1 MRKKV
6 FLPTWRTWPE
16 VREISDWG
24 SASLVPSSL
33 TPPWVMRRRASEL
46 LAIAFVS
53 WTSLA
58 TERVGAE
65 GRKDSISA
73 EERSFLENFAS
84 KSVRAE
90 VAAASPWKRRTEA
103 AASSFFD
110 SIGWAGDSLG
120 NPRKG
125 PRRSRQATHVSS
137 GIDMI
142 LPKISWAGSVMP
154 MWLPRDLLIFCFPS
168 VPVSKGVTRTTWGS
182 WPAWR

>member
-24 SASLVPSSL
+24 SASFVPSSL
-33 TPPWVMRRRASEL
+33 TPPWMMRRRASEL

-73 EERSFLENFAS
+73 EERSFLENLAS
-84 KSVRAE
+84 KSERAE
-90 VAAASPWKRRTEA
+90 VAALSPWKRRTEA

-110 SIGWAGDSLG
+110 SIG
-120 NPRKG
+120 
-125 PRRSRQATHVSS
+125 
-137 GIDMI
+137 
-142 LPKISWAGSVMP
+142 
-154 MWLPRDLLIFCFPS
+154 
-168 VPVSKGVTRTTWGS
+168 
-182 WPAWR
+182 